1 VLGVDRK
8 RLDYVVREQ
17 CKRNRLRVKM
27 GKIATKTEDK
37 MDDGREENT
46 GEKRKRT
53 RRRRRKRVIPEE
65 RVSQ

>member
-1 VLGVDRK
+1 VG
-8 RLDYVVREQ
+8 
-17 CKRNRLRVKM
+17 N
-27 GKIATKTEDK
+27 IATKIEDK